1 MDDNRKSIRIDSR
14 VRLGHRIVSAEEFAA
29 IRQDCDN
36 GISLYNRPG
45 LDNIQAYLGAHG
57 ALARLQ
63 EKNKDLALFLQH
75 LDSKLN
81 LLLEKMEATPTVL
94 QKLELQRVNL
104 GGNGLAFW
112 SSETHQAGDI
122 VEVQIIMPDDSTYIN
137 CFCEV
142 VDCVPDAGTEAKC
155 EFRVAL
161 RYALIMESDQ
171 EMLIQHN
178 FKQQSLSLARRR
190 LEQN

>member
-1 MDDNRKSIRIDSR
+1 MNDNRKSIRVDSR
-14 VRLGHRIVSAEEFAA
+14 VRLGHRIVSAEEFAT

-57 ALARLQ
+57 ALSRLQ

-75 LDSKLN
+75 LDSKIN
-81 LLLEKMEATPTVL
+81 LLLEKMDATPSVL

-104 GGNGLAFW
+104 GGNGIAYW
-112 SSETHQAGDI
+112 STEAHKTGDI
-122 VEVQIIMPDDSTYIN
+122 IDVQIIMPDDSTYIN

-142 VDCVPDAGTEAKC
+142 VDCVPDVGTDGQSQ
-155 EFRVAL
+155 FRIAL
-161 RYALIMESDQ
+161 KYALIMESDQ
-171 EMLIQHN
+171 EVLIQHN